1 VFTHRLVPVAI
12 PVNARG
18 VTQTQPVPVRVFR
31 SLDTLTVAAPM
42 AGLGVEDIA
51 VEVTDD
57 GRVVLDGRLCG
68 SPKLHCGEL
77 DSNKDVLLDEWA
89 IGPYH
94 REIRVGLPLD
104 GPAATVTFGN
114 GVLVVALPIA
124 DTTRPARLT
133 LEPIGPARGERRAP
147 SSAG

>member
-1 VFTHRLVPVAI
+1 MAVAQPI
-12 PVNARG
+12 PVRM
-18 VTQTQPVPVRVFR
+18 FR
-31 SLDTLTVAAPM
+31 SLDVLTVAAPM

-57 GRVVLDGRLCG
+57 GRVVLDGRLCQ
-68 SPKLHCGEL
+68 SPKVACGTLEG
-77 DSNKDVLLDEWA
+77 NKNVLLDEWA

-94 REIRVGLPLD
+94 REVIVGVPVD

-124 DTTRPARLT
+124 AQTRPARLT
-133 LEPIGPARGERRAP
+133 LEPIGAARGERRAP
-147 SSAG
+147 

>member
-1 VFTHRLVPVAI
+1 M
-12 PVNARG
+12 
-18 VTQTQPVPVRVFR
+18 FR
-31 SLDTLTVAAPM
+31 SIDVLTVAAPM

-57 GRVVLDGRLCG
+57 GRVVLDGRLCRT
-68 SPKLHCGEL
+68 PKLQCGEL
-77 DSNKDVLLDEWA
+77 DTHKDVLLDEWA

-94 REIRVGLPLD
+94 RELSVGVPVD

-124 DTTRPARLT
+124 DRTRPARLT
-133 LEPIGPARGERRAP
+133 LEPIGAARGERRAP
-147 SSAG
+147 

>member
-1 VFTHRLVPVAI
+1 MAQ
-12 PVNARG
+12 
-18 VTQTQPVPVRVFR
+18 TQTVPVRMFR

-57 GRVVLDGRLCG
+57 GRLVLDARLCQ
-68 SPKLHCGEL
+68 SPKLQCGEL
-77 DSNKDVLLDEWA
+77 EHHKEILLDEWA

-94 REIRVGLPLD
+94 REITVGVPVD

-124 DTTRPARLT
+124 DATRPARLT
-133 LEPIGPARGERRAP
+133 LDPIGAARGERRP
-147 SSAG
+147 R

>member
-1 VFTHRLVPVAI
+1 MLDSMLE
-12 PVNARG
+12 
-18 VTQTQPVPVRVFR
+18 TQELPVRMFR

-51 VEVTDD
+51 VEVTGD
-57 GRVVLDGRLCG
+57 GRVVLDGRLCQ
-68 SPKLHCGEL
+68 SPKLECGEL
-77 DSNKDVLLDEWA
+77 AGNKDVLLDEWV

-94 REIRVGLPLD
+94 REVEAGVPLD

-133 LEPIGPARGERRAP
+133 REPIGSARGARRAP
-147 SSAG
+147 